1 MVQCVGQERRERRQP
16 AVRGLVERRDQR
28 DGAGLRGVQDVV
40 ERGGR
45 RAVEVHFGGAGVGV
59 AGVVDGGYGGGECG
73 AEEGESCREVAGV
86 EGGFVEE
93 ALA

>member
-1 MVQCVGQERRERRQP
+1 M
-16 AVRGLVERRDQR
+16 
-28 DGAGLRGVQDVV
+28 V

-59 AGVVDGGYGGGECG
+59 AGVVDGGYGGGECR

-86 EGGFVEE
+86 EGGFMEE

>member
-1 MVQCVGQERRERRQP
+1 M
-16 AVRGLVERRDQR
+16 
-28 DGAGLRGVQDVV
+28 V

-45 RAVEVHFGGAGVGV
+45 RAIEVHFGGAGVGV
-59 AGVVDGGYGGGECG
+59 AGVVGDYGGGEGG
-73 AEEGESCREVAGV
+73 AEEHEARGEVAGL

>member
-1 MVQCVGQERRERRQP
+1 M
-16 AVRGLVERRDQR
+16 
-28 DGAGLRGVQDVV
+28 V

-59 AGVVDGGYGGGECG
+59 AGVVDGGYGGGEGG
-73 AEEGESCREVAGV
+73 AEEDEACGEVAGV